1 MAEGKEGF
9 LYDAGCNSFVD
20 CVVTSSWCRV
30 WFGRISSDDK
40 SKGTKLKRKLLFR
53 GTATA
58 LVTPFK
64 KDGAVDEPTLRDL
77 VDLQIKG
84 KVEALV
90 PVGST
95 GEGATLSDAEQAQ
108 VIEIVVDQANGRV
121 PVIAGAS
128 SNATMKAI
136 ALAKQAKSAGA
147 DALLSVAPFYN
158 KPTQEGIIRHFD
170 AIADV
175 VELPI
180 VVYNVPGRTA
190 SNIEAST
197 ALRMADENPFIVG
210 IKEASAN
217 IGQIMDILRNRP
229 AGFGVWSGDD
239 NLTLPLV
246 ALGADGI
253 ISVISNEIPRRFSD
267 MVRFAL
273 KGKWEK
279 ARELHYSLL
288 PLMNVNFVESNP
300 IPVKAAM
307 AMMGLIEENYRL
319 PLLQLSDA
327 ARPKLEKVLKD
338 LKLIS

>member
-1 MAEGKEGF
+1 MA
-9 LYDAGCNSFVD
+9 
-20 CVVTSSWCRV
+20 
-30 WFGRISSDDK
+30 
-40 SKGTKLKRKLLFR
+40 KRKLLFQ

-64 KDGAVDEPTLRDL
+64 KDGSLDEATLREL

-95 GEGATLSDAEQAQ
+95 GEGATLSEAEQGQ
-108 VIEIVVDQANGRV
+108 VIEIVVEQTNGRV
-121 PVIAGAS
+121 PVIGGAS
-128 SNATMKAI
+128 SNATSKAI
-136 ALAKQAKSAGA
+136 ALAKQVKNCGA
-147 DALLSVAPFYN
+147 DGILTVAPFYN
-158 KPTQEGIIRHFD
+158 KPTQEGIYQHFS
-170 AIADV
+170 AIADAI
-175 VELPI
+175 ELPM

-197 ALRMADENPFIVG
+197 TLRLAEEIPYIAG

-217 IGQIMDILRNRP
+217 FGQIMEILHHRP

-253 ISVISNEIPRRFSD
+253 ISVVANEVPKLFSD

-273 KGKWEK
+273 KGKFDK
-279 ARELHYSLL
+279 ARELHYKLL
-288 PLMNVNFVESNP
+288 HLMNANFVESNP

-307 AMMGLIEENYRL
+307 AMMGLLEENFRL
-319 PLLQLSDA
+319 PLVQLSDGV
-327 ARPKLEKVLKD
+327 RPKVERALKE
-338 LKLIS
+338 LGLLSKT